1 VNAPVVV
8 CRQVVKQYGAQRA
21 LDGLNLE
28 VPQGAIFGLLGPNG
42 AGKSTAFGVMC
53 GWLQATS
60 GETEVLG
67 TPSRELWR
75 VAGRVSALPQDASF
89 PPQLAIREQLA
100 MYARAGGMTA
110 TTALQEADRTLA
122 LVKLHDAGHKRG
134 SQLSHGMH
142 KRAGLAQAL
151 LGRPEVIFL
160 DEPTSGLDPVTAR
173 EIKDLIASLR
183 SHATVIVSSHNLSEV
198 QEICS
203 HGAILDHG
211 RLVAYGTIADLT
223 RQGAEVTIH
232 VRDLTAATIR
242 RLCERF
248 GNGNVQAEPSSPTL
262 RIRFASTEDPAGINR
277 DALRILLDTNTPVLG
292 LSAGTSLERAFIDL
306 TKATSAGPA
315 RSA

>member
-8 CRQVVKQYGAQRA
+8 CRGVLKQYGAQKA
-21 LDGLNLE
+21 LDGLNME

-89 PPQLAIREQLA
+89 PPQLTIREQLA
-100 MYARAGGMTA
+100 LYARAAGMTA
-110 TTALQEADRTLA
+110 TIALQEADRTLA
-122 LVKLHDAGHKRG
+122 LVGLQDAGHKRG

-173 EIKDLIASLR
+173 AIKDLIASLK

-203 HGAILDHG
+203 HGAILDQG

-223 RQGAEVTIH
+223 RQGAEVSIQ
-232 VRDLTAATIR
+232 VRALSEATFKA
-242 RLCERF
+242 LQNRF
-248 GNGNVQAEPSSPTL
+248 GAQNVVADSARTSL
-262 RIRFASTEDPAGINR
+262 RIRFESTHDPATINR
-277 DALRILLDTNTPVLG
+277 DALGILMDSNTTVLG

-306 TKATSAGPA
+306 TKATTVGATAA
-315 RSA
+315 R